1 MSLDELRRR
10 IDEIDREL
18 VQRLNERTRCALE
31 IGRIKRQAG
40 KEVYVPARER
50 EVLRRA
56 EEFNEGPLPAES
68 VRAIFREIMSAAIAL
83 ERPVKIAYLG
93 PPATFTHQAARSRFG
108 ASVEYT
114 PCETISDVFAEVA
127 KRACDYG
134 VVPIE
139 NSTEGAV
146 THTLDEFIETPLRIC
161 AEIYLPISHNL
172 LSRSSRE
179 AIRRVYSNPQ
189 VFGQCRRW
197 LQERMPGVEQIS
209 VSSTARAAELA
220 AEEPGAGA
228 LAGLLAADLYRLDV
242 IERDI
247 QDLGGNTTRFL
258 VIGPTYGPPTGE
270 DRTSIVFGVRHKA
283 GALYEALASFSR
295 HGINLCKIESRPSR
309 TKAWEYLF
317 FVDFEGHVDD
327 APVKAALETLRDHCT
342 VLTVL
347 GSYPCAGGR
356 AE

>member
-10 IDEIDREL
+10 IDDIDRQL
-18 VQRLNERTRCALE
+18 IRLLNERTRFALE
-31 IGRIKRQAG
+31 IGRIKRENG
-40 KEVYVPARER
+40 GEIYVPAREQ
-50 EVLRRA
+50 EVLKRA
-56 EEFNEGPLPAES
+56 EEINDGPLPAES
-68 VRAIFREIMSAAIAL
+68 VRAIYREIMSAAIAL
-83 ERPVKIAYLG
+83 ERLVKIAYLG
-93 PPATFTHQAARSRFG
+93 PPATFTHQAARMRFG
-108 ASVEYT
+108 ASVAYES
-114 PCETISDVFAEVA
+114 CDTIHDVFMAVA
-127 KRACDYG
+127 KRTCDYG

-146 THTLDEFIETPLRIC
+146 THTLDEFTETPLRIC

-172 LSRSSRE
+172 LSKSPRE

-197 LQERMPGVEQIS
+197 LQERMPGVEQIP

-220 AEEPGAGA
+220 AGEAGAGA
-228 LAGLLAADLYRLDV
+228 LAGLLAADLYKLDV

-247 QDLGGNTTRFL
+247 QDVGENTTRFL

-270 DRTSIVFGVRHKA
+270 DRTSVVFGVRHKV
-283 GALYEALASFSR
+283 GALYEALSSFSR
-295 HGINLCKIESRPSR
+295 HGINLCKIESRPNK

-317 FVDFEGHVDD
+317 FVDFEGHAEDESVR
-327 APVKAALETLRDHCT
+327 VALAELREHCT

-347 GSYPCAGGR
+347 GSYPRARGR
-356 AE
+356 SE